1 MNKKT
6 LTLGFVGLMGI
17 AIALAYAAGKQSNQL
32 SQEQMSFDQHKVQWE
47 FPKLTTQIWDQVM
60 SHLTTWA
67 KNHESRLQVFAD
79 NPNFPN
85 LTEEQTSFMDLTAE
99 KHGNMLNA
107 EMRNG
112 LAQKLTFTVTNHEMR
127 LRALEDKPVV
137 TPPTP
142 SPAGKCVGEYQDWT
156 ETNYVGKK
164 VPRSEI
170 SCRRFS
176 HSRGVWISVFNE
188 ACDNSLIGEEN
199 AADHPRS
206 LWRSMGDETFVY
218 VWYQDGT
225 PFIASHRCLSRK
237 WYRDRKIDFD
247 GCRYDCYDNKYK
259 NNSTYCERRE
269 SPIMKSCSELNKVAC
284 KAKPGCTWQ
293 EGNKNTNKSC
303 KISNFQYFKS
313 QMNKGTSS
321 PLLQVK
327 STAKFLYV
335 GTSQT
340 SNNAPWLFE
349 ENWKLLYP
357 EGLWGYKDYITE
369 GEIVDGPY
377 NWYKLVADPY
387 KKNKHPWDVGIR
399 VIYNS
404 SWLYEKV
411 DWMAPHDKALETR
424 PDACRTLPWGWCE
437 SLIAGAQC
445 SQN

>member
-32 SQEQMSFDQHKVQWE
+32 SQEQMSFGQHQVQWK

-67 KNHESRLQVFAD
+67 KNHESRLQVFAA
-79 NPNFPN
+79 NPNYPN
-85 LTEEQTSFMDLTAE
+85 LTDEQTSFNDLTAD

-112 LAQKLTFTVTNHEMR
+112 LVQKLTFTVTNHEMR
-127 LRALEDKPVV
+127 LRALEDKPAV

-142 SPAGKCVGEYQDWT
+142 SSEGKCVGEYQDWT
-156 ETNYVGKK
+156 EINYVGKK

-170 SCRRFS
+170 SCKRFS
-176 HSRGVWISVFNE
+176 PKRGIWISVSSD

-206 LWRSMGDETFVY
+206 LWRRMDDETFVY
-218 VWYQDGT
+218 VWYQDRT
-225 PFIASHRCLSRK
+225 PFIASHICLSRK
-237 WYRDRKIDFD
+237 WDHNSKIDFD
-247 GCRYDCYDNKYK
+247 DCRYDCYDSRYK
-259 NNSTYCERRE
+259 NNSTYCERKE
-269 SPIMKSCSELNKVAC
+269 SPIMKSCSEFNKVAC

-369 GEIVDGPY
+369 GKIVDGPY